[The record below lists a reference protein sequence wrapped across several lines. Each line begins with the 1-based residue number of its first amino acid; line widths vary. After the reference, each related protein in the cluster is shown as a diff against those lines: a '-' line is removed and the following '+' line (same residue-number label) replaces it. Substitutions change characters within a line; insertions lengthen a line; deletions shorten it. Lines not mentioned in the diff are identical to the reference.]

1 MKATRSYKYWNCGY
15 LTQLT
20 FKNTFVRNDRFFA
33 VEDEDPDIF
42 ALLLSFSHLCAK
54 KVVFTVNMAQ
64 RSIRSSR
71 AIHGARKCCLSSPT
85 YYLLC
90 DHDPNWCLLKH
101 CFQVSTTEYE
111 FLWCHQ
117 CKHTLLFHL
126 ALPNPCKHPLRFIYI
141 TTKTRRFRVRLAGFR
156 NLIFF
161 FRDQMAKTNT
171 KTPHFVLK

>member
-64 RSIRSSR
+64 CSIRSSR

-101 CFQVSTTEYE
+101 CFQLQNMNSCDVINVSILCY
-111 FLWCHQ
+111 F
-117 CKHTLLFHL
+117 TLHSPTHASIL
-126 ALPNPCKHPLRFIYI
+126 
-141 TTKTRRFRVRLAGFR
+141 
-156 NLIFF
+156 
-161 FRDQMAKTNT
+161 
-171 KTPHFVLK
+171 